1 MEPDLYCL
9 RGSRNDPISNRY
21 GESTMNTV
29 RNIVVTMA
37 LAATALSGTVQARG
51 NGDRDRMQHDNTRV
65 EQRAE
70 RRALRDHAGN
80 DSYDRVD
87 RRQDR
92 QRARLIQGRRSGE
105 LTRGEFR
112 KLKKQQRKIGRMERR
127 FSSDGFLSGK
137 ERRRLEHAQDHA
149 SRRIARLKHNDID
162 RGSRNRYAH
171 WNKDRRGAYKRRW

>member
-1 MEPDLYCL
+1 
-9 RGSRNDPISNRY
+9 
-21 GESTMNTV
+21 MNTV

-51 NGDRDRMQHDNTRV
+51 NGDRDRMQHDNTRF

-70 RRALRDHAGN
+70 RRASRDHAGN

-112 KLKKQQRKIGRMERR
+112 RLKKQQQKIARMERR
-127 FSSDGFLSGK
+127 FSWDGYLSGK
-137 ERRRLEHAQDHA
+137 ERRRLERAQDRA
-149 SRRIARLKHNDID
+149 SRHIAHAKHNNLY
-162 RGSRNRYAH
+162 RGSGRRYAH
-171 WNKDRRGAYKRRW
+171 SYGSRHQGYRGF